1 MLFRSDFD
9 SPSYYDR
16 LLTVPQYINP
26 VLLPYTKSTAV
37 GTGRPSSIADTPADA
52 QIWSLWPWKD
62 WYNNYLL
69 SIDDVTMIDGGAG
82 YTEPPVVVVTGD
94 CVEAAT
100 MEAVIN
106 SAGQVVAVNIITPG
120 AGYST
125 TAVITFTG
133 GNGTG
138 ARAYAVMG
146 NGLVRSFKTT
156 IKYDRYQYTSTIV
169 DWAANT
175 EYTTGT
181 QVRYNATV
189 WEANQSVPASLTFD
203 IDYWTVVPGADLS
216 GIDRTQGYYV
226 ATVNQPGLQLPLLID
241 GLEYP
246 GVQVYGLNYNQNTGF
261 DVGNFDI
268 NPFDNISYG
277 PEEIGRA
284 HV

>member
-1 MLFRSDFD
+1 
-9 SPSYYDR
+9 
-16 LLTVPQYINP
+16 
-26 VLLPYTKSTAV
+26 
-37 GTGRPSSIADTPADA
+37 
-52 QIWSLWPWKD
+52 
-62 WYNNYLL
+62 
-69 SIDDVTMIDGGAG
+69 
-82 YTEPPVVVVTGD
+82 
-94 CVEAAT
+94 

-156 IKYDRYQYTSTIV
+156 IKYDRYQYTSVIV
-169 DWAANT
+169 MWEADT

-181 QVRYNATV
+181 QVRYLDTV
-189 WEANQSVPASLTFD
+189 WEANENVPAAAEFNP
-203 IDYWTVVPGADLS
+203 DYWTVVPGSELS
-216 GIDRTQGYYV
+216 GIDRTQGYYTPT
-226 ATVNQPGLQLPLLID
+226 ANQPGLQLPLLID

-246 GVQVYGLNYNQNTGF
+246 GVQVYGLSFNQNTGY
-261 DVGNFDI
+261 DIGNFDI

-277 PEEIGRA
+277 PEGRPTYDPAILDAIYESPYLDPFLGTRATDINVDGGEYVDTYSSFA
-284 HV
+284 HIADWLPDY